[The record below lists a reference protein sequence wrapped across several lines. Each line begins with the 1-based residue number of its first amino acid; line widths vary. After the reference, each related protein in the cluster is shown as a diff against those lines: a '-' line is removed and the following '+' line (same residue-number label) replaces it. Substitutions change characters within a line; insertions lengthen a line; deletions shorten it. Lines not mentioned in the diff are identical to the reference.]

1 MTSKLCSR
9 PLKIQSASTLCG
21 GTGMPLE
28 HLCPADNDPL
38 AEDRGRVEKS
48 ASWMRK
54 AEESRYDKDPDR
66 NDA

>member
-1 MTSKLCSR
+1 
-9 PLKIQSASTLCG
+9 
-21 GTGMPLE
+21 MPLE

-48 ASWMRK
+48 ASWMRE